1 MEIIHAKDET
11 FSNEL
16 QADVPVLV
24 DFYADWC
31 GPCRMLAPTLEEISS
46 ERNNVKIVKVDVDE
60 SDELASLFG
69 IQSIPTVVYIKDKKL
84 EKRELG
90 FKTKEQILANI
101 ERIF

>member
-1 MEIIHAKDET
+1 
-11 FSNEL
+11 
-16 QADVPVLV
+16 
-24 DFYADWC
+24 
-31 GPCRMLAPTLEEISS
+31 MLAPIIENIATTAE
-46 ERNNVKIVKVDVDE
+46 NVKIVKVDVDE
-60 SDELASLFG
+60 ADELASLFG

>member
-1 MEIIHAKDET
+1 MEHIKTKKEFEELTENNKNVII
-11 FSNEL
+11 
-16 QADVPVLV
+16 
-24 DFYADWC
+24 DFYASWC
-31 GPCRMLAPTLEEISS
+31 GPCKMLAPIIENIATTTE
-46 ERNNVKIVKVDVDE
+46 NVKIVKVDVDE
-60 SDELASLFG
+60 ADELASLFG